1 MPESRYRPRR
11 SLIFAPGDKPRMCLK
26 ALDTGADVVCFDLED
41 AVAPDDKD
49 AARDGAVGIFRDM
62 DPRAAGPETLVRI
75 NSLHS
80 LDGLKDVAALADLPN
95 PPAGF
100 MLTKVKS
107 IGEVAMLDDVLS
119 EAGAASDL
127 HVIIETNEALDRAFD
142 IARAS
147 RRVRSLL
154 FGAIDMA
161 ADLRTTTDWENL
173 LFARSRVVHAAAGAG
188 VDLIDV
194 PWLDLEDMAGL
205 REEAARSSSLGFSG
219 KAAIHPKQ
227 IPVINEIFSPS
238 EDELARAREIIAAFE
253 AVEGGLVVHEG
264 KLIEK
269 PVLRSMQRVVA
280 IADAR

>member
-49 AARDGAVGIFRDM
+49 AARDGAVSIFRDM

-95 PPAGF
+95 RPTGL
-100 MLTKVKS
+100 MLTKVKG

-253 AVEGGLVVHEG
+253 AVEGGLIVHEG
-264 KLIEK
+264 KLIER